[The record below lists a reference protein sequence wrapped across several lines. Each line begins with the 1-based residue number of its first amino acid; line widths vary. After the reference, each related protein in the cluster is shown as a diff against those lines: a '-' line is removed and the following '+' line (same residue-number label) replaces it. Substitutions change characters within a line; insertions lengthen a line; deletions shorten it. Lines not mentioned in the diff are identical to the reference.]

1 MEAREAERGKRGKA
15 TRQVLEQLGRYE
27 SPNVTF
33 CDPGGGWPI
42 VWSEARGMQVVD
54 VEGRKYVDLTAA
66 FGVAAAG
73 HSNRRVVEAG
83 VKQMRR
89 MLHAMGDVHPH
100 VLKADLVRVL
110 SERTYERWTDGAL
123 SARTV
128 FGTSGF
134 EAVEM
139 AVKTAILAT
148 GRRGVI
154 GFDRGYHGLGY
165 GALNMTRRG
174 LFRGPFL
181 SQLGGFGESLPFPV
195 TDEEL
200 ERVGQLLSARLGRGG
215 VGAVLVEP
223 VQGRGGVRV
232 PARGF
237 LKVLRSLCDQHGVL
251 LVLDEVYTGFGRTG
265 FWFACEQEAVVP
277 DVVCLGKALTG
288 GFPLSACVG
297 RADVMEAAWP
307 ASEGEAMHTSTYLGH
322 PVGCAM
328 ALAQI
333 REIERLKLVEKAVLR
348 GKELQVLLG
357 SLESEGGRLR
367 FAVRGRGL
375 MVGVQF
381 IHRDGGPAGG
391 TVMRVVKAMLER
403 GYLLLPEGEKGEV
416 LSLTPP
422 LIISR
427 SQLES
432 AVQALTEVVAEL

>member
-1 MEAREAERGKRGKA
+1 
-15 TRQVLEQLGRYE
+15 
-27 SPNVTF
+27 
-33 CDPGGGWPI
+33 
-42 VWSEARGMQVVD
+42 
-54 VEGRKYVDLTAA
+54 VDLTAA

-73 HSNRRVVEAG
+73 HGNRKVVEAG
-83 VKQMRR
+83 VRQMRR
-89 MLHAMGDVHPH
+89 LLHAMGDVHPH
-100 VLKADLVRVL
+100 GLKAELVRVL
-110 SERTYERWTDGAL
+110 SERTFERWTGGAGYG
-123 SARTV
+123 RTV

-139 AVKTAILAT
+139 GLKTAILAT

-174 LFRGPFL
+174 LFRGKFL

-200 ERVGQLLSARLGRGG
+200 ERVGELLSTRLRQGG
-215 VGAVLVEP
+215 IGAVLVEP
-223 VQGRGGVRV
+223 LQGRGGVRV

-237 LKVLRSLCDQHGVL
+237 LKLLRALCDEHGVL
-251 LVLDEVYTGFGRTG
+251 LILDEVYTGFGRTG
-265 FWFACEQEAVVP
+265 YWFGCEQEAVLP
-277 DVVCLGKALTG
+277 DVLCLGKALTG

-297 RADVMEAAWP
+297 KAEVMEAAWP
-307 ASEGEAMHTSTYLGH
+307 PSEGESMHTSTYLGH

-333 REIERLKLVEKAVLR
+333 REIERLNLVEKAALR

-357 SLESEGGRLR
+357 SLESRGGKLR

-381 IHRDGGPAGG
+381 MHRDGRLAGG
-391 TVMRVVKAMLER
+391 TVMQVVKGMLER
-403 GYLLLPEGEKGEV
+403 GYLVLPEGEDGEV

-432 AVQALTEVVAEL
+432 AVQALSEVVADL

>member
-1 MEAREAERGKRGKA
+1 
-15 TRQVLEQLGRYE
+15 
-27 SPNVTF
+27 
-33 CDPGGGWPI
+33 
-42 VWSEARGMQVVD
+42 MQVVD
-54 VEGRKYVDLTAA
+54 VVGRKYVDWTAA

-83 VKQMRR
+83 GKQMRR

-100 VLKADLVRVL
+100 ALKAELVRVL
-110 SERTYERWTDGAL
+110 SERTFERWTGGAV
-123 SARTV
+123 SGRTV

-139 AVKTAILAT
+139 ALKTAILAT

-237 LKVLRSLCDQHGVL
+237 LRVLRSLCDQHGVL

-277 DVVCLGKALTG
+277 DVLCLGKALTG

-297 RADVMEAAWP
+297 RAEVMEAAWP
-307 ASEGEAMHTSTYLGH
+307 PSEGEAMHTSTYLGH

-333 REIERLKLVEKAVLR
+333 REIERLKLVEKTVLR

-357 SLESEGGRLR
+357 SLESEGGKLR

-381 IHRDGGPAGG
+381 IHRDGGPTGG
-391 TVMRVVKAMLER
+391 TVMQVVKRMLER
-403 GYLLLPEGEKGEV
+403 GYLLLPEGEAGEV

-432 AVQALTEVVAEL
+432 AVQALSEVVAEL